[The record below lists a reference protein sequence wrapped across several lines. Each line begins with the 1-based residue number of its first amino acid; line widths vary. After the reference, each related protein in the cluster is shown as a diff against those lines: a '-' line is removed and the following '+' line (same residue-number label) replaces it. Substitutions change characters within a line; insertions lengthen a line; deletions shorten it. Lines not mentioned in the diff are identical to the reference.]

1 MQFWLAVFSVSD
13 WLISE
18 QKQTGSRKQWF
29 ATTVNASNDETV
41 CLFWIHYSVTV
52 SFNNYFLPL
61 LQTTSTFP
69 SFLFFNFLHTH
80 IAAISLVH
88 PSKSVPIIKFITLHF
103 FFSFAIYL
111 LRPCIAAIFFIDFCF
126 YFIVFFCHKWLK
138 CLCVPTTM
146 LLVTVTLHTHTP
158 LHTHTH
164 TPYQCC
170 CCLLFATFFIHIFI
184 SLSSK
189 SQKNS
194 HYRFFCFCDIHCFLI
209 SHLLIFYF

>member
-1 MQFWLAVFSVSD
+1 MICYYCECVKWWNSLFILDSLFSHRFFQQLFFATFTNNLHFSSFFIF
-13 WLISE
+13 LISF
-18 QKQTGSRKQWF
+18 T
-29 ATTVNASNDETV
+29 
-41 CLFWIHYSVTV
+41 
-52 SFNNYFLPL
+52 
-61 LQTTSTFP
+61 
-69 SFLFFNFLHTH
+69 HTH

-88 PSKSVPIIKFITLHF
+88 PSKSVFIIKFITLHF

-138 CLCVPTTM
+138 CLCAPTTM

-189 SQKNS
+189 NQKK
-194 HYRFFCFCDIHCFLI
+194 FTLQIFCFCDIHCFLI
-209 SHLLIFYF
+209 SHLLIFYC